1 MQGDASSKPD
11 LERIVAHI
19 TNEVGYINLLVANAG
34 VTGPITKPPTTT
46 PLQEYQKALWDVDS
60 AAFDQTFSVNVGAVY
75 FSVAAFLPLLTAGN
89 ERANVAQSSQVV
101 ITSSIGSYGRVPMA
115 HFAYSASKAAVTHM
129 AKQMSTAFTRHRIR
143 FNVIAPGCE
152 YLQLG

>member
-1 MQGDASSKPD
+1 M
-11 LERIVAHI
+11 
-19 TNEVGYINLLVANAG
+19 ANAG

-46 PLQEYQKALWDVDS
+46 PLPEYQQELWDIDS
-60 AAFDQTFSVNVGAVY
+60 AAFDQVFSVNVGAAY

-89 ERANVAQSSQVV
+89 ERRNVAQSSQVV

-129 AKQMSTAFTRHRIR
+129 AKQMSTAFTKHRIR

-152 YLQLG
+152 